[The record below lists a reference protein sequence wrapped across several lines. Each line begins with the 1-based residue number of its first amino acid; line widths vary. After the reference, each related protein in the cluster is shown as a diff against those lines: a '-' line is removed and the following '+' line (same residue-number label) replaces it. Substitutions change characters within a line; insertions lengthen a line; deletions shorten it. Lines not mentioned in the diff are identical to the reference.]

1 MSDLD
6 NLGKLTVPEINARL
20 KAFGC
25 RPSSIPSK
33 EKKLEALK
41 LFIIREQNHPFN
53 PVLECVISDEELLEQ
68 QKIFAG
74 HDKNLWQNVYNL
86 KHTEVPK
93 GFKRDIIT
101 AFLRESQ
108 LLVNGT
114 LVKNSTKKPKVKGW
128 DLYMSRKIISCKF
141 LKTPLVLLLD
151 AQMYGSYSQERR

>member
-1 MSDLD
+1 M
-6 NLGKLTVPEINARL
+6 
-20 KAFGC
+20 
-25 RPSSIPSK
+25 
-33 EKKLEALK
+33 
-41 LFIIREQNHPFN
+41 
-53 PVLECVISDEELLEQ
+53 
-68 QKIFAG
+68 
-74 HDKNLWQNVYNL
+74 

-93 GFKRDIIT
+93 DFERDTIT

-141 LKTPLVLLLD
+141 LKTPLVLILD

>member
-1 MSDLD
+1 MPD
-6 NLGKLTVPEINARL
+6 INARL

-25 RPSSIPSK
+25 RPSSIAGK

-41 LFIIREQNHPFN
+41 LFIIREKNHPFN
-53 PVLECVISDEELLEQ
+53 PVLECVTSDEELLEQ

-93 GFKRDIIT
+93 GFTRDTIT

-114 LVKNSTKKPKVKGW
+114 LVKNSTKKPKVKGC

-141 LKTPLVLLLD
+141 LKTPLVLILD